1 MKIIQVIDAGIGLPH
16 VGNHPGAHAGGTIVL
31 AEDGLIYRL
40 DRKSLTTTDA
50 NGNTVYET
58 SWSRLELPALLSED
72 EKAAAPSK

>member
-1 MKIIQVIDAGIGLPH
+1 MSQFFASINGLQIVALLFFSALAIAYRSAHPAGSMGL
-16 VGNHPGAHAGGTIVL
+16 
-31 AEDGLIYRL
+31 GL
-40 DRKSLTTTDA
+40 DA